1 MKRIKFGQFC
11 SKIFE
16 RLVLDPVKQQ
26 ISSIYLKV
34 QSPKI
39 NLKLIT
45 NLLGSLIG
53 QNCFWPGKGK
63 NKCVKFLFIF
73 SFTKIKEETIWQH
86 MTSHIFSLINHSTLL
101 FSFWACTQNVCCPGR
116 TWSGRGPHSPAGLGG
131 RVAFFFIIPPY
142 CLPSERVH
150 KTPVVLVRHDQVQVH
165 IVQLDS
171 GEGSHPPR
179 VHRHES
185 NHILGH
191 QLGKQ
196 APAICTHG
204 MWDLFVCR
212 KGR

>member
-1 MKRIKFGQFC
+1 M
-11 SKIFE
+11 
-16 RLVLDPVKQQ
+16 
-26 ISSIYLKV
+26 
-34 QSPKI
+34 
-39 NLKLIT
+39 
-45 NLLGSLIG
+45 
-53 QNCFWPGKGK
+53 
-63 NKCVKFLFIF
+63 F
-73 SFTKIKEETIWQH
+73 SFSSFLALKKLRKKQFGNTWQV
-86 MTSHIFSLINHSTLL
+86 TFFSLINHSTLL

-150 KTPVVLVRHDQVQVH
+150 KTPVVLVGHDQVQVH

-191 QLGKQ
+191 LLGKQ